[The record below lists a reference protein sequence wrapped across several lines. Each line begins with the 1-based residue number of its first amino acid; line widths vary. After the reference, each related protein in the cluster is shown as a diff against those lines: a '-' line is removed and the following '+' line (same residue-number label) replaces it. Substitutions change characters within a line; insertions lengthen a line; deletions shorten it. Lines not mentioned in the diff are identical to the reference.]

1 MSTDDITI
9 THRET
14 SNGGEYRA
22 STGGDEHAGE
32 LTWHQRE
39 EGVRVADH
47 TGVPTSMRGR
57 GIAEKLVRA
66 LIDDARDQGFKIVPA
81 CSYVATQFQRNP
93 EWRDMKA

>member
-1 MSTDDITI
+1 MSTGDITI

-14 SNGGEYRA
+14 PSGGEYRA
-22 STGGDEHAGE
+22 KTGEGEHAGE
-32 LTWHQRE
+32 LTWHPRG

-66 LIDDARDQGFKIVPA
+66 LIDDARGQGFRVVPA
-81 CSYVATQFQRNP
+81 CSYVAAQFKRNP
-93 EWRDMKA
+93 DWSELKA